1 MGKDLFEGVF
11 FFGMTVD
18 VYPEG
23 VYIVNG
29 NYTPRGYGV
38 YMSEKNCPHC
48 GTRHKERSAEEQK
61 KLLARLKKAEGQI
74 RGIEKM
80 VEENIYCPDILIQVS
95 AVQSALNSFNKELL
109 GCHIR
114 SCVAEDIREGND
126 ETIDELVNVLQKLM
140 K

>member
-1 MGKDLFEGVF
+1 
-11 FFGMTVD
+11 
-18 VYPEG
+18 
-23 VYIVNG
+23 
-29 NYTPRGYGV
+29 
-38 YMSEKNCPHC
+38 MSEKNCPHC
-48 GTRHKERSAEEQK
+48 GIRHKERSAEEQK